1 MKKKVEAYCMK
12 NKPRYTIPAS
22 LMRLKPYFDVL
33 SRTSDVYYYI
43 TDVETG
49 LTMFSEN
56 WMRDFGMGRS
66 VINDIDAVWMPHLHP
81 DDVDKL
87 KKKKDEIFRHK
98 QEKKINIDYRAKDR
112 DGNYVWLRC
121 RGELLESNRGFPPI
135 FAGVLTRLDQLNE
148 ADKVTGLLNKEQFG
162 QAIREALEEFRRT
175 GMGGEILL
183 LGLDNF
189 KIINETF
196 NRAFGDE
203 VLRITAGQIQNI
215 LPEDTHLYKL
225 DGDVFGVI
233 MPGAGEGQVTKFFK
247 AVQKCMSRQQF
258 IDGRMYFCTVSGGTV
273 AYPQGGKE
281 YQALYKHAEA
291 ALDLAK
297 RDGKNQ
303 NVIFTREQ
311 YNRWMRS
318 LTMRDTIKTSVEND
332 CEGFSLFYQP
342 QVDASTRRLIG
353 AEALLRWKNPKGRMV
368 APMEFVPI
376 LEETKMILPL
386 GKWIVRE
393 ALKTCVKWRK
403 VVPDFTMS
411 INVSYAQIKDI
422 TFFSFVRDVIKEYNL
437 PPEAL
442 TLELTESTIVA
453 DWSFLNEQ
461 FDEFRQEG
469 IHIAMDDFGTG
480 YSSLA
485 YLKNLSCDI
494 VKVDREFVKHIT
506 ESDFDRELVQYTV
519 TLCHGLGMHVCI
531 EGVEEKEVYDI
542 VTKDCGADCIQGYLF
557 GRPFSESDFEEQY
570 LTKEIL
576 EYRDVKNER

>member
-1 MKKKVEAYCMK
+1 MRM
-12 NKPRYTIPAS
+12 KPRYNIPAS
-22 LMRLKPYFDVL
+22 LQRLRPYFEVL

-43 TDVETG
+43 MDVESRVTI
-49 LTMFSEN
+49 LSEN
-56 WMRDFGMGRS
+56 WVKDFGMGRN
-66 VINDIDAVWMPHLHP
+66 VISDMDAAWMPHIHP
-81 DDVDKL
+81 DDVEGL
-87 KKKKDEIFRHK
+87 RKKKEEVLLHRKETR
-98 QEKKINIDYRAKDR
+98 INTDYRAKDR
-112 DGNYVWLRC
+112 DGKYVWLRC
-121 RGELLESNRGFPPI
+121 RGEILDNDRGMHPVL
-135 FAGVLTRLDQLNE
+135 AGALTRLDQLNE

-162 QAIREALEEFRRT
+162 QAIREALDEFRRS
-175 GMGGEILL
+175 GMSGEILL

-189 KIINETF
+189 KIINETY
-196 NRAFGDE
+196 NRSFGDE
-203 VLRITAGQIQNI
+203 VLRVTAEQIQNI
-215 LPEDTHLYKL
+215 LPEGTQLYKL
-225 DGDVFGVI
+225 DGDVFGVVL
-233 MPGAGEGQVTKFFK
+233 PGAGEGQVMKYFK
-247 AVQKCMSRQQF
+247 AIQKCMSRQQF
-258 IDGRMYFCTVSGGTV
+258 IDGKMYFCTVSGGTV

-303 NVIFTREQ
+303 NVFFTREQ

-318 LTMRDTIKTSVEND
+318 LTMRDTIKTSVENG

-342 QVDASTRRLIG
+342 QVDAVSRRLKG

-422 TFFSFVRDVIKEYNL
+422 TFFSFVRDVIREYEL

-442 TLELTESTIVA
+442 TLELTESTIVS
-453 DWSFLNEQ
+453 DWSFLNQQ

-494 VKVDREFVKHIT
+494 VKVDREFVKHII
-506 ESDFDRELVQYTV
+506 ESEFDRELVQYTV
-519 TLCHGLGMHVCI
+519 TLCHGLGMQVCI
-531 EGVEEKEVYDI
+531 EGVEEKDVYDI
-542 VTKDCGADCIQGYLF
+542 VTKDCGADYIQGYLF
-557 GRPFSESDFEEQY
+557 GRPFSEADFVEQY
-570 LTKEIL
+570 LTKETL
-576 EYRDVKNER
+576 EYRDVKSENR